1 MEDIIKAVQAAMAE
15 AALTPIALNHINNLV
30 QEAKKADERA
40 DQEAKRNAELD
51 RTNREQAD
59 RIAKLTGE
67 VNGLRATAED
77 VQAHKLSAA
86 VAEAKAETVQEC
98 FKLVF
103 RNAQIRE
110 TVTRDTPVPITFGDQ
125 NGTYTNVER
134 HATTEAITR
143 EEE

>member
-1 MEDIIKAVQAAMAE
+1 MEEIINAVRNAMAE
-15 AALTPIALNHINNLV
+15 AALTPVALNHINNLV
-30 QEAKKADERA
+30 NEAKKTGERA
-40 DQEAKRNAELD
+40 DLEAKRNAELD

-59 RIAKLTGE
+59 RIAKLTAE
-67 VNGLRATAED
+67 VNGLKACAED
-77 VQAHKLSAA
+77 VQAHKLTAA

-103 RNAQIRE
+103 RNAQVRE

-134 HATTEAITR
+134 HTTTEAITR